1 MPVTNAK
8 EVNELM
14 TLLGSAPLKRYGQN
28 FLIDQKI
35 IEDII
40 QAFQPQKKD
49 NILEI
54 GPGLGALTTH
64 LVGSGAQVIA
74 VEIDRKLS
82 AFLQSNLK
90 INGNLVVINQNILQT
105 KLSAFPSPL
114 RIISNLP
121 YNITTLVIEKII
133 KESINVKDFLF
144 MVQKEVIARLNA
156 KVGTAEYGP
165 LAIMLNLL
173 TEGKSIMN
181 ITREA
186 FYPQP
191 NVTSTIYYLSFTH
204 LYDDYE
210 VLGIF
215 RLVKSM
221 FLSRRKTIYNNLAI
235 YLKNKNEAENTL
247 NALGVLLNTRP
258 EQLSPE
264 VYLDLYRSLNSK
276 K

>member
-82 AFLQSNLK
+82 AFLQSNFK
-90 INGNLVVINQNILQT
+90 TNGNLVVINQNILQT

-181 ITREA
+181 IPREA

>member
-90 INGNLVVINQNILQT
+90 ISGNLVVINQNILQT

-181 ITREA
+181 IPREA

>member
-181 ITREA
+181 IPREA

>member
-144 MVQKEVIARLNA
+144 MVQKEVITRLNA

-181 ITREA
+181 IPREA

>member
-144 MVQKEVIARLNA
+144 MVQKEVIARDR
-156 KVGTAEYGP
+156 
-165 LAIMLNLL
+165 
-173 TEGKSIMN
+173 KS
-181 ITREA
+181 
-186 FYPQP
+186 
-191 NVTSTIYYLSFTH
+191 V
-204 LYDDYE
+204 
-210 VLGIF
+210 V
-215 RLVKSM
+215 
-221 FLSRRKTIYNNLAI
+221 
-235 YLKNKNEAENTL
+235 
-247 NALGVLLNTRP
+247 
-258 EQLSPE
+258 
-264 VYLDLYRSLNSK
+264 
-276 K
+276 